1 MEFSTIFT
9 LVPYPES
16 PSLGDP
22 AIFLPI
28 WAFLFLVCLF
38 TKLVTALWPSVLIYL
53 SFVVAFAPDKNFVV
67 AAMSWL
73 SLLWLWKPWAAATA
87 DLRREVDLA
96 IDFAFLA
103 WFLMAFPFIVLTI
116 WVGLMGVLRL
126 AANAIIRRIHDAME
140 FELDLEYVAK
150 CYSPMQPESPG
161 DRAMIWLLAASGNPT
176 FILRLSRPPLG
187 INQAGIEA
195 IFRDKRP
202 RRLVKTS
209 IQEQEQSRA
218 RLKKFVK
225 ECRAEIMAA
234 KEAERIAAA
243 QLNDPKP
250 TPFDSEPVPQSRETP
265 TPVVQVS
272 AWPTVPESDNVA
284 EDVKT
289 TSGFIVGDEE
299 DSKAKEPESSPEEY
313 GESLAQEPEITSV
326 VDDGESPL
334 FAEDPESTFVEDGQG
349 PVSESSATVPEAAQ
363 EPQTSHEEEGDG
375 LLNIHAVQTD
385 EPEVSFEADE
395 GEGFTEELEV
405 SLEADEGEG
414 LTEDKTSH
422 EEEFDVE
429 MTDADPLEGTVP
441 GLFITSTCGYSNPSE
456 PILPLEVLA
465 PRSPAGQEPGYHYD
479 TRGYSNPTEPIL
491 PLEPDLLS
499 VADYDTILGDNEY
512 ANMDPDLLDRKMD
525 DLLAGVTT
533 QADQAFT
540 TDTSFEEFEAWLD
553 TLVVDADTAVPDAKA
568 FDDDEEMRDADWIPT
583 PASDSDDD
591 SVTIVE
597 PFSMFFDPC
606 VLRDSSLDEDM
617 ISMDLSGSG
626 SDPEVEFITAAL
638 AQLTLT
644 LDVGNV
650 IITDQQ
656 LSQEDVA
663 MVDLQRPIP
672 PVIVVDMAEPEESI
686 PYTDNTM
693 ELTGPIP
700 PVIEMAEPE
709 EPVDDIVP
717 DAVPDTLQ
725 HEALPPQLPYM
736 GDDDEDWN
744 EQSAVSDDLTTHSM
758 SPRGSEGGELLVV
771 ASPGPSLED
780 EMWAAFEERD
790 LMAALLGMSPDR
802 LSLSSRSR
810 STSLDSGDVPL
821 WAFPPDMVNA
831 SDSGAA
837 TNLSLNQLF
846 DNSRTID
853 GNPTTESAADEL
865 SEEDPASADFVS
877 GPDSVTE
884 AQEPA
889 PEDHNQAGS
898 SESPEDDTT
907 LASGEVAEEQL
918 PTTETPAPNNVPAI
932 LITPEPNRVVQV
944 EVAPIRMG
952 GLILPGGNLVLP
964 ATPAPMTPLPQQANI
979 PDPEAVRMQ
988 KEESLAR
995 DLRNVMRRRQP
1006 ASIFHPK
1013 RPQKSSALIRS
1024 PDAAERESVLRSP
1037 QSFHAMSRAGSD
1049 ADGGADAVD
1058 EGAARVMLASPAV
1071 MKAVRDSEARRGFV
1085 REGNADER

>member
-1 MEFSTIFT
+1 
-9 LVPYPES
+9 
-16 PSLGDP
+16 
-22 AIFLPI
+22 
-28 WAFLFLVCLF
+28 
-38 TKLVTALWPSVLIYL
+38 
-53 SFVVAFAPDKNFVV
+53 
-67 AAMSWL
+67 
-73 SLLWLWKPWAAATA
+73 
-87 DLRREVDLA
+87 
-96 IDFAFLA
+96 
-103 WFLMAFPFIVLTI
+103 
-116 WVGLMGVLRL
+116 
-126 AANAIIRRIHDAME
+126 
-140 FELDLEYVAK
+140 
-150 CYSPMQPESPG
+150 
-161 DRAMIWLLAASGNPT
+161 
-176 FILRLSRPPLG
+176 
-187 INQAGIEA
+187 
-195 IFRDKRP
+195 
-202 RRLVKTS
+202 
-209 IQEQEQSRA
+209 
-218 RLKKFVK
+218 
-225 ECRAEIMAA
+225 
-234 KEAERIAAA
+234 
-243 QLNDPKP
+243 
-250 TPFDSEPVPQSRETP
+250 
-265 TPVVQVS
+265 
-272 AWPTVPESDNVA
+272 
-284 EDVKT
+284 
-289 TSGFIVGDEE
+289 
-299 DSKAKEPESSPEEY
+299 
-313 GESLAQEPEITSV
+313 
-326 VDDGESPL
+326 
-334 FAEDPESTFVEDGQG
+334 
-349 PVSESSATVPEAAQ
+349 
-363 EPQTSHEEEGDG
+363 
-375 LLNIHAVQTD
+375 
-385 EPEVSFEADE
+385 
-395 GEGFTEELEV
+395 
-405 SLEADEGEG
+405 
-414 LTEDKTSH
+414 
-422 EEEFDVE
+422 
-429 MTDADPLEGTVP
+429 
-441 GLFITSTCGYSNPSE
+441 
-456 PILPLEVLA
+456 
-465 PRSPAGQEPGYHYD
+465 
-479 TRGYSNPTEPIL
+479 
-491 PLEPDLLS
+491 
-499 VADYDTILGDNEY
+499 
-512 ANMDPDLLDRKMD
+512 MDPNLLDRKMD

-540 TDTSFEEFEAWLD
+540 TDTSFEGFEAWLD
-553 TLVVDADTAVPDAKA
+553 TLVVDAATAVPDAKA
-568 FDDDEEMRDADWIPT
+568 LDDDEEMRDADWIPT

-638 AQLTLT
+638 ARLTLT

-846 DNSRTID
+846 DNSRTIE

-907 LASGEVAEEQL
+907 LASGEVVEEQL
-918 PTTETPAPNNVPAI
+918 PTTETPAPDNVPAI
-932 LITPEPNRVVQV
+932 VITPEPNRVVQV

-1049 ADGGADAVD
+1049 ADGGADAED
-1058 EGAARVMLASPAV
+1058 EGAARVMLVSPAV

>member
-9 LVPYPES
+9 LVPYPKS

-22 AIFLPI
+22 AIILPI

-38 TKLVTALWPSVLIYL
+38 TKLVTALWPSILFYL

-150 CYSPMQPESPG
+150 CYSPMQLESPG
-161 DRAMIWLLAASGNPT
+161 DRAMIWLLVASGNST
-176 FILRLSRPPLG
+176 FISRLIRPPLG

-225 ECRAEIMAA
+225 ECRAEIMAK

-284 EDVKT
+284 KDVKT
-289 TSGFIVGDEE
+289 TSGFIETQEPADHEESNGESLVGDEE
-299 DSKAKEPESSPEEY
+299 DSKAKEPETSPEEY

-334 FAEDPESTFVEDGQG
+334 YTDTQAQEPEISYEKYGESFAEDPESTFVEDGQG

-363 EPQTSHEEEGDG
+363 EPQTSYEEEGDG

-491 PLEPDLLS
+491 PLEVLVSRSP
-499 VADYDTILGDNEY
+499 AGQEPGYHYDT
-512 ANMDPDLLDRKMD
+512 
-525 DLLAGVTT
+525 
-533 QADQAFT
+533 
-540 TDTSFEEFEAWLD
+540 
-553 TLVVDADTAVPDAKA
+553 
-568 FDDDEEMRDADWIPT
+568 
-583 PASDSDDD
+583 
-591 SVTIVE
+591 
-597 PFSMFFDPC
+597 
-606 VLRDSSLDEDM
+606 
-617 ISMDLSGSG
+617 
-626 SDPEVEFITAAL
+626 
-638 AQLTLT
+638 
-644 LDVGNV
+644 
-650 IITDQQ
+650 
-656 LSQEDVA
+656 
-663 MVDLQRPIP
+663 
-672 PVIVVDMAEPEESI
+672 
-686 PYTDNTM
+686 
-693 ELTGPIP
+693 
-700 PVIEMAEPE
+700 
-709 EPVDDIVP
+709 
-717 DAVPDTLQ
+717 
-725 HEALPPQLPYM
+725 
-736 GDDDEDWN
+736 
-744 EQSAVSDDLTTHSM
+744 
-758 SPRGSEGGELLVV
+758 RGSERILPLEVV
-771 ASPGPSLED
+771 APRSPAGQEPGCHYD
-780 EMWAAFEERD
+780 TRGYM
-790 LMAALLGMSPDR
+790 
-802 LSLSSRSR
+802 SLSP
-810 STSLDSGDVPL
+810 V
-821 WAFPPDMVNA
+821 V
-831 SDSGAA
+831 
-837 TNLSLNQLF
+837 
-846 DNSRTID
+846 
-853 GNPTTESAADEL
+853 ESAQ
-865 SEEDPASADFVS
+865 PV
-877 GPDSVTE
+877 VE
-884 AQEPA
+884 AQ
-889 PEDHNQAGS
+889 
-898 SESPEDDTT
+898 
-907 LASGEVAEEQL
+907 
-918 PTTETPAPNNVPAI
+918 
-932 LITPEPNRVVQV
+932 
-944 EVAPIRMG
+944 
-952 GLILPGGNLVLP
+952 
-964 ATPAPMTPLPQQANI
+964 
-979 PDPEAVRMQ
+979 
-988 KEESLAR
+988 
-995 DLRNVMRRRQP
+995 
-1006 ASIFHPK
+1006 
-1013 RPQKSSALIRS
+1013 
-1024 PDAAERESVLRSP
+1024 
-1037 QSFHAMSRAGSD
+1037 
-1049 ADGGADAVD
+1049 
-1058 EGAARVMLASPAV
+1058 
-1071 MKAVRDSEARRGFV
+1071 
-1085 REGNADER
+1085 

>member
-9 LVPYPES
+9 LVPYPKS

-150 CYSPMQPESPG
+150 CYSPMQLESPG
-161 DRAMIWLLAASGNPT
+161 DRAMIWLLAASGNST

-187 INQAGIEA
+187 INQAGIAA

-225 ECRAEIMAA
+225 ECRAEIMAK

-299 DSKAKEPESSPEEY
+299 DSKAKEPESSSEEY

-334 FAEDPESTFVEDGQG
+334 HIDTQAQEPEISYEKYGESFAEDPESTFVEDGQG

-363 EPQTSHEEEGDG
+363 PETSYEEEGNG

-385 EPEVSFEADE
+385 EPEVSYEADE
-395 GEGFTEELEV
+395 G
-405 SLEADEGEG
+405 EGEG
-414 LTEDKTSH
+414 LTEDKTSY

-429 MTDADPLEGTVP
+429 MTDAEPLEGIVP

-456 PILPLEVLA
+456 PILPLEVLV
-465 PRSPAGQEPGYHYD
+465 PRSPACQEPGNHYD
-479 TRGYSNPTEPIL
+479 TRGYSNSTEL
-491 PLEPDLLS
+491 
-499 VADYDTILGDNEY
+499 ADYETLLGDNEY

-533 QADQAFT
+533 QADQAFA
-540 TDTSFEEFEAWLD
+540 TDASFEEFEAWLD
-553 TLVVDADTAVPDAKA
+553 TLVVDAETAVPDAKA
-568 FDDDEEMRDADWIPT
+568 LDDDEEMRDADWIPT

-656 LSQEDVA
+656 LSQEDVE
-663 MVDLQRPIP
+663 MVELQRPIP
-672 PVIVVDMAEPEESI
+672 PVIVIDMAEPEEST
-686 PYTDNTM
+686 PPTDNTM
-693 ELTGPIP
+693 ELEGPIP

-744 EQSAVSDDLTTHSM
+744 EQGVVSDGLTTRSM

-846 DNSRTID
+846 DNSRTIE

-865 SEEDPASADFVS
+865 SEEDPASRDSVS
-877 GPDSVTE
+877 GPDSVME

-889 PEDHNQAGS
+889 PEDHHQAGS
-898 SESPEDDTT
+898 SESPDDDTT

-918 PTTETPAPNNVPAI
+918 PTTETPAPDNVPAI
-932 LITPEPNRVVQV
+932 VITPEPNRMVQV

-1049 ADGGADAVD
+1049 ADGGVDAED